1 MTRLHRPEPGHLTP
15 TNTKARPMTA
25 RNLAQAQ
32 PASLAAL
39 VSIEARFDLELLK
52 GSDDNPLP
60 SGGLLVISGIGET
73 VENLDP
79 GTTVH
84 ATALVSATLKCGP
97 MVSMV
102 LESGGH
108 RLLRLDLEVTKVGKD
123 AEDRVEVLVTSR
135 GILPEHAT
143 CLGIA
148 TDTCA
153 WRLSGEATRNDERLR
168 LTFGLAQELV
178 APMAPVTA
186 LASVRLPFAAGEG
199 DEPKHARIKIKPSGT
214 GLQVPTA

>member
-1 MTRLHRPEPGHLTP
+1 M
-15 TNTKARPMTA
+15 NA

-32 PASLAAL
+32 PASLATP

-52 GSDDNPLP
+52 GSDNPLP
-60 SGGLLVISGIGET
+60 SGGVLVISGIEEA

-84 ATALVSATLKCGP
+84 ATALVSAALECGP

-108 RLLRLDLEVTKVGKD
+108 RLLALDLEVTKIRKD
-123 AEDRVEVLVTSR
+123 AEDRVEVRVTSR

-148 TDTCA
+148 TDTYA
-153 WRLSGEATRNDERLR
+153 WRLSGKATRSDERLR
-168 LTFGLAQELV
+168 LTFGLVQEHIV
-178 APMAPVTA
+178 PMAPVTA
-186 LASVRLPFAAGEG
+186 LASVRLPFDAGEG
-199 DEPKHARIKIKPSGT
+199 DEPKHARIKIKIKRSGSD
-214 GLQVPTA
+214 LYMPT